1 MASGLGTHLALAHL
15 KVELVVGGACG
26 VHANLE
32 GLLAERLTLNA
43 RRTALGTHG
52 GLALE
57 RAHLDA
63 ARHRI
68 GHVAV
73 GPAHAANKAATGLGA
88 RLHNQVLA
96 ALGASA
102 HARIGRDG
110 VADGVA
116 QLLRMLE
123 QLVEHASQQR
133 ARVRHD
139 MLFGILA
146 ALHTGHVAIELAGH
160 IRARD
165 ARGKLRQ
172 CVDDGDAQL
181 ARLHGIVFEIA
192 HGIQALDDARTR
204 GLGTQAALFH
214 LLHELALAV
223 ARGRLG
229 LLGLEFNVE
238 HVDRIALL
246 QRRHL
251 LIALKSIRIRLAEA
265 RSHEHIAR
273 GHERLTVHVELEL
286 GVLDGRGTHKRRQEA
301 AGDEV
306 VELALTAVERG
317 RIALARGVDRRVV
330 GGLDFTARG
339 LHGTSEYLFAHGRQR
354 RVDLCQ
360 VTHHG
365 AQIERRGIHGVVD
378 TRVADEARHVER
390 LGDAH
395 GTRRRDALGCGGS
408 LQRGGRKRRG
418 RLLLAR
424 ALGHRGDGCRR
435 DAVNMAVRRL
445 SSILV
450 GKACRLVRNLK
461 AVILGSAL
469 RSTHAAN
476 LPIVLGHKRH
486 ALALALDHQG
496 KRRRLHTAGRAHVT
510 KAAKLGE
517 RQVARE
523 HRTPN
528 EVDVLTALAGVGQV
542 LVERDKV
549 IEGLRDL
556 GLGKRRILGAGDRQ
570 VGRHLAHLVEGVRTD
585 QLALAIEVR
594 GDDDTVGL
602 LSQVLE
608 RANELLLG
616 R

>member
-1 MASGLGTHLALAHL
+1 MASCLGAHLALAHL
-15 KVELVVGGACG
+15 KVGLVIGGARG

-32 GLLAERLTLNA
+32 GLLAERLALNA
-43 RRTALGTHG
+43 RRAALGAHG
-52 GLALE
+52 RLALE
-57 RAHLDA
+57 RAYLDA

-73 GPAHAANKAATGLGA
+73 GPAHAANEAAAGLGA

-96 ALGASA
+96 ALGAGA

-160 IRARD
+160 IGARD

-192 HGIQALDDARTR
+192 HGVQALDDARAR
-204 GLGTQAALFH
+204 GLGAQAALFH

-229 LLGLEFNVE
+229 LLGLELNVE
-238 HVDRIALL
+238 HVDRVALL
-246 QRRHL
+246 QRRHP
-251 LIALKSIRIRLAEA
+251 LIALKAVRIGLAEA
-265 RSHEHIAR
+265 RGHEHVAR
-273 GHERLTVHVELEL
+273 GHERLAVDVELEL
-286 GVLDGRGTHKRRQEA
+286 GVLDGRGTHERRQEA

-306 VELALTAVERG
+306 VELALTAVECG

-339 LHGTSEYLFAHGRQR
+339 LHGASEYLFAHGRQR

-360 VTHHG
+360 VAHYG

-378 TRVADEARHVER
+378 TRVADKARHVEG

-395 GTRRRDALGCGGS
+395 GTRR
-408 LQRGGRKRRG
+408 
-418 RLLLAR
+418 
-424 ALGHRGDGCRR
+424 
-435 DAVNMAVRRL
+435 
-445 SSILV
+445 
-450 GKACRLVRNLK
+450 
-461 AVILGSAL
+461 
-469 RSTHAAN
+469 
-476 LPIVLGHKRH
+476 
-486 ALALALDHQG
+486 
-496 KRRRLHTAGRAHVT
+496 
-510 KAAKLGE
+510 
-517 RQVARE
+517 
-523 HRTPN
+523 
-528 EVDVLTALAGVGQV
+528 
-542 LVERDKV
+542 
-549 IEGLRDL
+549 
-556 GLGKRRILGAGDRQ
+556 
-570 VGRHLAHLVEGVRTD
+570 
-585 QLALAIEVR
+585 
-594 GDDDTVGL
+594 
-602 LSQVLE
+602 
-608 RANELLLG
+608 
-616 R
+616 

>member
-1 MASGLGTHLALAHL
+1 M
-15 KVELVVGGACG
+15 
-26 VHANLE
+26 
-32 GLLAERLTLNA
+32 R
-43 RRTALGTHG
+43 
-52 GLALE
+52 
-57 RAHLDA
+57 
-63 ARHRI
+63 
-68 GHVAV
+68 
-73 GPAHAANKAATGLGA
+73 
-88 RLHNQVLA
+88 
-96 ALGASA
+96 
-102 HARIGRDG
+102 
-110 VADGVA
+110 
-116 QLLRMLE
+116 
-123 QLVEHASQQR
+123 QR
-133 ARVRHD
+133 
-139 MLFGILA
+139 
-146 ALHTGHVAIELAGH
+146 
-160 IRARD
+160 
-165 ARGKLRQ
+165 
-172 CVDDGDAQL
+172 VDDGDAQL
-181 ARLHGIVFEIA
+181 TRLNGIIFEIA

-273 GHERLTVHVELEL
+273 SHERLTVHVELEL

-496 KRRRLHTAGRAHVT
+496 KRRRLHAAGRAHVT

-517 RQVARE
+517 RQVTRE

-528 EVDVLTALAGVGQV
+528 EVDVLAALAGVGQI
-542 LVERDKV
+542 LVERDEI

-556 GLGKRRILGAGDRQ
+556 GLGKRRVLGAGDRQ
-570 VGRHLAHLVEGVRTD
+570 VRRNLAHLVEGVRTD